1 MKLIIKEVYSNFRV
15 DKNSKAIFVGMLQ
28 GVLEGQQLDT
38 LDYFVVTDTEAGEFE
53 KAVSKYAAIVGTE
66 ANVTR
71 DGSYRAEGKTLSG
84 LGIDGRLHQVIIITS
99 AICRKAIME
108 VALMLGYLNIDE
120 KTIHEEQLEQLY
132 GIHLILHEIGHA
144 VDYENR
150 YRMFGTVNTKTSYNL
165 GNERER
171 QEYFL
176 ENAFSLW
183 GEYYAEAF
191 SFKNFNKTP
200 NQNEGNLRWCIDSY
214 FEDQVN
220 FYLERAYRILYFF
233 VLSMAYEHEKLDHK
247 GHMNFDRFGK
257 DKTLVEYIPYF
268 VQVEDAIYNLY
279 QNYPHWCS
287 THDLNELVKAFT
299 NLIQHEYEKSRW
311 NNH

>member
-1 MKLIIKEVYSNFRV
+1 
-15 DKNSKAIFVGMLQ
+15 
-28 GVLEGQQLDT
+28 
-38 LDYFVVTDTEAGEFE
+38 
-53 KAVSKYAAIVGTE
+53 
-66 ANVTR
+66 
-71 DGSYRAEGKTLSG
+71 
-84 LGIDGRLHQVIIITS
+84 
-99 AICRKAIME
+99 ME
-108 VALMLGYLNIDE
+108 VAFMLGYLNMDE
-120 KTIHEEQLEQLY
+120 KTIHEKQLEQLY
-132 GIHLILHEIGHA
+132 SVYLIVHEIGHA

-150 YRMFGTVNTKTSYNL
+150 YRMFGTVNTKSFYNL

-183 GEYYAEAF
+183 GEYYAETF

-200 NQNEGNLRWCIDSY
+200 NKNEGNLLWCIDSY
-214 FEDQVN
+214 FENQVN

-247 GHMNFDRFGK
+247 EYMNFDRLGK
-257 DKTLVEYIPYF
+257 EKSLVEYLPYF
-268 VQVEDAIYNLY
+268 AQVEKAIYKLY
-279 QNYPHWCS
+279 QNYPHWSS
-287 THDLNELVKAFT
+287 TKDLNELAKAFT